1 MKMIIKNGHVVNA
14 DSESVCD
21 ILVEDGIIKEIG
33 EGIVEKYSMADATSD
48 MSCVID
54 EIIDATGKYVMPGFI
69 DLHVHF
75 REPGLTHKETVK
87 TGSLAAAKGGYT
99 SVFCMPNTKPV
110 IDSAREY
117 KNLLDIIERDAVVN
131 VYPVGAVTKGQ
142 QGTELADIEE
152 MASLGMIAISEDGKS
167 VMDSALY
174 RRAMKIAK
182 KAGLAVFAHCEDINL
197 VDGGVMNMGKRANEL
212 GFKGI
217 SNAVEDII
225 AARDILLAK
234 ETGAKLHL
242 CHCSTKDSV
251 DMLRL
256 AKEEG
261 LPVTGEVCPHH
272 FTLTDEDIVSDDA
285 NFKMNPPL
293 RSREDVDAL
302 IAGVKN
308 GYVEVI
314 STDHAP
320 HSADEK
326 AVSIEKAPFGI
337 VGLETSFALSYTY
350 LVKAGVISL
359 TKLVECMSYNPAKVA
374 GIDRGVIAEGK
385 VADIVIADIE
395 HEYKIDSS
403 SFVSMGK
410 NTPFDGYKV
419 FGDVV
424 TTIVDGKVVYSK

>member
-1 MKMIIKNGHVVNA
+1 MKMLIKNGHVVNA
-14 DSESVCD
+14 DSEKVCD

-33 EGIVEKYSMADATSD
+33 EGIAEKYSMADTTSD

-110 IDSAREY
+110 IDSAKEY

-403 SFVSMGK
+403 SFASMGK

>member
-1 MKMIIKNGHVVNA
+1 MKMIIKNGHVVNT

-33 EGIVEKYSMADATSD
+33 EGIAEKYSMADATSD
-48 MSCVID
+48 MSCAID

-174 RRAMKIAK
+174 RRAMNIAK

-302 IAGVKN
+302 IDGVKN

-403 SFVSMGK
+403 SFASMGK